1 MKCASAE
8 VTPADTEEISS
19 YGPTSPDSENI
30 VLKEE
35 IRRLKS
41 ENKRLRRETTKV
53 LGKFKLCTKV
63 VI

>member
-30 VLKEE
+30 FLKEE
-35 IRRLKS
+35 IGRLKS
-41 ENKRLRRETTKV
+41 KNKRLRKERTEA